1 MKKSDASNGPAV
13 KPSVAPFKRPESRVL
28 QESDALNRE
37 TNDAATTSNKR
48 KRPLLTERQRE
59 AMLERN
65 SYVPVTYTAV
75 DASQGA
81 DDVHM
86 DENEEPVKKKQKT
99 SHSSSYQQWMHALDA
114 LFSDESALQSMSTAQ
129 LSEVQGKLATYL
141 GRVAFKLTIK

>member
-37 TNDAATTSNKR
+37 ASDAHNNKR

-59 AMLERN
+59 ALTERT
-65 SYVPVTYTAV
+65 SYVPLTYTAV
-75 DASQGA
+75 DASQSG

-86 DENEEPVKKKQKT
+86 DENEEPARKKHKT
-99 SHSSSYQQWMHALDA
+99 SHGSSYQQWMQSLDA
-114 LFSDESALQSMSTAQ
+114 LFEEGALQGMSSAQ